1 MNNQIKFIRKAFQME
16 IIKQQIIVSI
26 TKTELNSLIAE
37 AMSNPDS
44 AAAIKRVLN
53 PLLVDSFPQF
63 SEFTQISLGDTDET
77 GSTQVI
83 LKQPAAPKS
92 NSALKAIEPAV
103 VINKP
108 DYPTQT
114 VAADTEAVSAPE
126 PEAETPAESNVSEQ
140 PKPSTYIDPFGN

>member
-1 MNNQIKFIRKAFQME
+1 ME

-37 AMSNPDS
+37 AMANPDS

-77 GSTQVI
+77 GTTQVI

-103 VINKP
+103 VINNP
-108 DYPTQT
+108 DEETTQT
-114 VAADTEAVSAPE
+114 ADAAVEPE
-126 PEAETPAESNVSEQ
+126 PEAEAESNDSEQ

>member
-1 MNNQIKFIRKAFQME
+1 ME

-37 AMSNPDS
+37 AMANPDS

-77 GSTQVI
+77 GTTQVI

-103 VINKP
+103 VINNP
-108 DYPTQT
+108 EETPETGT
-114 VAADTEAVSAPE
+114 ADVSE
-126 PEAETPAESNVSEQ
+126 PEAEAESNDSEQ

>member
-1 MNNQIKFIRKAFQME
+1 ME

-37 AMSNPDS
+37 AMANPDS

-77 GSTQVI
+77 GTTQVI

-92 NSALKAIEPAV
+92 NSAIKAIEPAV
-103 VINKP
+103 VINNP
-108 DYPTQT
+108 EETTQT
-114 VAADTEAVSAPE
+114 DTTVEPE
-126 PEAETPAESNVSEQ
+126 PEAESDSSEQ
-140 PKPSTYIDPFGN
+140 PKPSTYVDPFGQPKSTTDIDPFGN

>member
-1 MNNQIKFIRKAFQME
+1 ME

-37 AMSNPDS
+37 AMANPDS

-77 GSTQVI
+77 GTTQVI

-92 NSALKAIEPAV
+92 NSAIKAIEPAV
-103 VINKP
+103 VINNP
-108 DYPTQT
+108 EETPETGT
-114 VAADTEAVSAPE
+114 ADVSE
-126 PEAETPAESNVSEQ
+126 PEAEAESNDSEQ

>member
-1 MNNQIKFIRKAFQME
+1 ME

-37 AMSNPDS
+37 AMANPDS

-63 SEFTQISLGDTDET
+63 SEFTQISLGDTDEAGT
-77 GSTQVI
+77 TQVI

-92 NSALKAIEPAV
+92 NSAIKAIEPAV
-103 VINKP
+103 VINKAE
-108 DYPTQT
+108 D
-114 VAADTEAVSAPE
+114 ADAPE
-126 PEAETPAESNVSEQ
+126 PEAEAESNGSESASSEQ

>member
-1 MNNQIKFIRKAFQME
+1 ME

-37 AMSNPDS
+37 AMANPDS

-77 GSTQVI
+77 GTTQVI

-92 NSALKAIEPAV
+92 NSAIKAIEPAV
-103 VINKP
+103 VIKKP
-108 DYPTQT
+108 DYPTHNDT
-114 VAADTEAVSAPE
+114 ATTDAAVEPE
-126 PEAETPAESNVSEQ
+126 PEAESNDSEQ

>member
-1 MNNQIKFIRKAFQME
+1 ME

-37 AMSNPDS
+37 AMANPDS

-92 NSALKAIEPAV
+92 NSAIKAIEPAV
-103 VINKP
+103 VINNP
-108 DYPTQT
+108 EET
-114 VAADTEAVSAPE
+114 PE
-126 PEAETPAESNVSEQ
+126 PEAEAEAYSNDSEADSSEQ
-140 PKPSTYIDPFGN
+140 PAPSTYVDPFGQPKSTTDIDPFGN

>member
-1 MNNQIKFIRKAFQME
+1 ME

-63 SEFTQISLGDTDET
+63 SEFTQISLGDTDESGT
-77 GSTQVI
+77 TQVI

-92 NSALKAIEPAV
+92 NSPIKAIEPAV
-103 VINKP
+103 VINNP
-108 DYPTQT
+108 EDTTQS
-114 VAADTEAVSAPE
+114 DTAVEPE
-126 PEAETPAESNVSEQ
+126 PEAEAESNDSEQ
-140 PKPSTYIDPFGN
+140 PKPSTYIDPFGS

>member
-1 MNNQIKFIRKAFQME
+1 ME

-37 AMSNPDS
+37 AMANPDS

-103 VINKP
+103 VINNP
-108 DYPTQT
+108 ED
-114 VAADTEAVSAPE
+114 AAQSDTAAVEPE
-126 PEAETPAESNVSEQ
+126 PEAEVDSSEQ
-140 PKPSTYIDPFGN
+140 PKPSTYIDPFGTES

>member
-1 MNNQIKFIRKAFQME
+1 ME

-37 AMSNPDS
+37 AMANPDS

-92 NSALKAIEPAV
+92 NSAIKAIEPAV
-103 VINKP
+103 VINNP
-108 DYPTQT
+108 E
-114 VAADTEAVSAPE
+114 DTIQSNTDDMSEPA
-126 PEAETPAESNVSEQ
+126 PEAESDSSEQ
-140 PKPSTYIDPFGN
+140 PKPSTYIDPFGTES

>member
-1 MNNQIKFIRKAFQME
+1 ME

-103 VINKP
+103 VINNP
-108 DYPTQT
+108 EETLETSTD
-114 VAADTEAVSAPE
+114 VEPE
-126 PEAETPAESNVSEQ
+126 PESNDSEQ
-140 PKPSTYIDPFGN
+140 PKPSTYVDPFGQPKSTTDIDPFGN

>member
-1 MNNQIKFIRKAFQME
+1 ME

-37 AMSNPDS
+37 AMANPDS

-103 VINKP
+103 VINNP
-108 DYPTQT
+108 ED
-114 VAADTEAVSAPE
+114 AAQSDTAAVE
-126 PEAETPAESNVSEQ
+126 PEAESNDSESDSSEQ
-140 PKPSTYIDPFGN
+140 PKPSTYIDPFGSES

>member
-1 MNNQIKFIRKAFQME
+1 ME

-37 AMSNPDS
+37 AMANPDS

-103 VINKP
+103 VINKSE
-108 DYPTQT
+108 D
-114 VAADTEAVSAPE
+114 AVEPE
-126 PEAETPAESNVSEQ
+126 PEAEAETESIGSESDISEQ
-140 PKPSTYIDPFGN
+140 PSPSPYIDPFGN

>member
-1 MNNQIKFIRKAFQME
+1 ME

-37 AMSNPDS
+37 AMANPDS

-77 GSTQVI
+77 GTTQVI

-92 NSALKAIEPAV
+92 NSAIKAIEPAV
-103 VINKP
+103 VINKSE
-108 DYPTQT
+108 D
-114 VAADTEAVSAPE
+114 ADAPE
-126 PEAETPAESNVSEQ
+126 PEAEAESNDSEQ

>member
-1 MNNQIKFIRKAFQME
+1 ME

-37 AMSNPDS
+37 AMANPDS

-63 SEFTQISLGDTDET
+63 SEFTQISLGDTDEAGT
-77 GSTQVI
+77 TQVI

-103 VINKP
+103 VINNP
-108 DYPTQT
+108 EETPETGT
-114 VAADTEAVSAPE
+114 ADVSE
-126 PEAETPAESNVSEQ
+126 PETESNDSEQ
-140 PKPSTYIDPFGN
+140 PKPSTYVDPFGA

>member
-1 MNNQIKFIRKAFQME
+1 ME

-37 AMSNPDS
+37 AMANPDS

-103 VINKP
+103 VINNP
-108 DYPTQT
+108 EETAQSD
-114 VAADTEAVSAPE
+114 AAVAPE
-126 PEAETPAESNVSEQ
+126 PVAESNDSEQ
-140 PKPSTYIDPFGN
+140 PKPSTYIDPFGTES

>member
-1 MNNQIKFIRKAFQME
+1 ME

-37 AMSNPDS
+37 AMANPDS

-63 SEFTQISLGDTDET
+63 SEFTQISLGDTDEA
-77 GSTQVI
+77 GLTQVI

-103 VINKP
+103 VINNP
-108 DYPTQT
+108 ED
-114 VAADTEAVSAPE
+114 AAQSDTADVSE
-126 PEAETPAESNVSEQ
+126 PEAESNGSEQ
-140 PKPSTYIDPFGN
+140 PSPSPYIDPFGN

>member
-1 MNNQIKFIRKAFQME
+1 ME

-37 AMSNPDS
+37 AMANPDS

-63 SEFTQISLGDTDET
+63 SEFTQISLGDTDEG

-92 NSALKAIEPAV
+92 NSALKSIEPAV
-103 VINKP
+103 VINNP
-108 DYPTQT
+108 EETIQN
-114 VAADTEAVSAPE
+114 DTAVEPE
-126 PEAETPAESNVSEQ
+126 PEAEAEAESNDSEQ

>member
-1 MNNQIKFIRKAFQME
+1 ME

-37 AMSNPDS
+37 AMANPDS

-77 GSTQVI
+77 GTTQVI

-103 VINKP
+103 VINNP
-108 DYPTQT
+108 EETTQT
-114 VAADTEAVSAPE
+114 APADVTEPDPVAEIKSDLDISEQV
-126 PEAETPAESNVSEQ
+126 VYEQ

>member
-1 MNNQIKFIRKAFQME
+1 ME

-37 AMSNPDS
+37 AMANPDS

-77 GSTQVI
+77 GTTQVI

-103 VINKP
+103 VINNP
-108 DYPTQT
+108 EET
-114 VAADTEAVSAPE
+114 PE
-126 PEAETPAESNVSEQ
+126 PESNDSEQ
-140 PKPSTYIDPFGN
+140 PAPSTYVDPFGQPKSTTDIDPFGN

>member
-1 MNNQIKFIRKAFQME
+1 ME
-16 IIKQQIIVSI
+16 IIKQQIIISI

-37 AMSNPDS
+37 AMANPDS

-63 SEFTQISLGDTDET
+63 SEFTQISLGDTDEAGT
-77 GSTQVI
+77 TQVI

-103 VINKP
+103 VINNP
-108 DYPTQT
+108 EETPQT
-114 VAADTEAVSAPE
+114 ADAADAPE
-126 PEAETPAESNVSEQ
+126 PEAEAESNDSEQ

>member
-1 MNNQIKFIRKAFQME
+1 ME

-37 AMSNPDS
+37 AMANPDS

-103 VINKP
+103 VINNP
-108 DYPTQT
+108 DDGKEP
-114 VAADTEAVSAPE
+114 APE
-126 PEAETPAESNVSEQ
+126 PEAEAESNSSEQ
-140 PKPSTYIDPFGN
+140 PKPSTYVDPFGQPKSTTDIDPFGN

>member
-1 MNNQIKFIRKAFQME
+1 ME

-77 GSTQVI
+77 GTTQVI

-92 NSALKAIEPAV
+92 NSALKSIEPAV
-103 VINKP
+103 VINN
-108 DYPTQT
+108 
-114 VAADTEAVSAPE
+114 TEETPE
-126 PEAETPAESNVSEQ
+126 PESNDSEQ
-140 PKPSTYIDPFGN
+140 PAPSTYVDPFGQPKSTTDIDPFGN

>member
-1 MNNQIKFIRKAFQME
+1 ME

-77 GSTQVI
+77 GTTQVI

-92 NSALKAIEPAV
+92 NSAIKAIEPAV

-108 DYPTQT
+108 DYPTHNDT
-114 VAADTEAVSAPE
+114 ATATADAAIA
-126 PEAETPAESNVSEQ
+126 PEAELEVESNDSEQ
-140 PKPSTYIDPFGN
+140 PKPSTYIDPFGSES

>member
-37 AMSNPDS
+37 AMANPDS

-103 VINKP
+103 VIKNSE
-108 DYPTQT
+108 DA
-114 VAADTEAVSAPE
+114 VAPEPE
-126 PEAETPAESNVSEQ
+126 PEAESESNDSEQ
-140 PKPSTYIDPFGN
+140 PKPTAYVDPFGA

>member
-1 MNNQIKFIRKAFQME
+1 ME

-103 VINKP
+103 VINNP
-108 DYPTQT
+108 DYPTHNDT
-114 VAADTEAVSAPE
+114 ATTDAAVEPE
-126 PEAETPAESNVSEQ
+126 PEAEVDSSEQ
-140 PKPSTYIDPFGN
+140 PKPSTYIDPFGTES

>member
-1 MNNQIKFIRKAFQME
+1 ME

-77 GSTQVI
+77 GTTQVI

-92 NSALKAIEPAV
+92 NSAIKAIEPAV
-103 VINKP
+103 VINKSE
-108 DYPTQT
+108 DAVETE
-114 VAADTEAVSAPE
+114 AEAEAVS
-126 PEAETPAESNVSEQ
+126 SEQ
-140 PKPSTYIDPFGN
+140 PKQTTYVDPFGQPKSTTDIDPFGN

>member
-37 AMSNPDS
+37 AMANPDS

-63 SEFTQISLGDTDET
+63 SEFTQISLGDTDEAGT
-77 GSTQVI
+77 TQVI

-103 VINKP
+103 VINNP
-108 DYPTQT
+108 DETPETGI
-114 VAADTEAVSAPE
+114 ADAPE
-126 PEAETPAESNVSEQ
+126 PEAESNDSEQ
-140 PKPSTYIDPFGN
+140 PSPSPYIDPFGN

>member
-1 MNNQIKFIRKAFQME
+1 ME

-37 AMSNPDS
+37 AMANPDS

-77 GSTQVI
+77 GTTQVI

-92 NSALKAIEPAV
+92 NSALKSIEPAV
-103 VINKP
+103 VINS
-108 DYPTQT
+108 
-114 VAADTEAVSAPE
+114 TEDAVEPE
-126 PEAETPAESNVSEQ
+126 PEAESNGSEQ
-140 PKPSTYIDPFGN
+140 PKPTTFIDPLGTES

>member
-1 MNNQIKFIRKAFQME
+1 ME

-83 LKQPAAPKS
+83 LKQPAATKS

-103 VINKP
+103 VINNP
-108 DYPTQT
+108 EETAQSA
-114 VAADTEAVSAPE
+114 VAATDAAVAPE
-126 PEAETPAESNVSEQ
+126 PEADSNGSESDSSEQ
-140 PKPSTYIDPFGN
+140 PKPSTYVDPFGN

>member
-1 MNNQIKFIRKAFQME
+1 ME

-103 VINKP
+103 VINNP
-108 DYPTQT
+108 EDAVQSDT
-114 VAADTEAVSAPE
+114 AAVE
-126 PEAETPAESNVSEQ
+126 PEAEAEAEADSSEQ

>member
-1 MNNQIKFIRKAFQME
+1 ME

-37 AMSNPDS
+37 AMANPDS

-77 GSTQVI
+77 GTTQVI

-103 VINKP
+103 VINNP
-108 DYPTQT
+108 DYPTHNDT
-114 VAADTEAVSAPE
+114 DAAVAPE
-126 PEAETPAESNVSEQ
+126 PEAEADSNASESASSEQ

>member
-1 MNNQIKFIRKAFQME
+1 ME

-37 AMSNPDS
+37 AMTNPDS

-103 VINKP
+103 VINKSE
-108 DYPTQT
+108 D
-114 VAADTEAVSAPE
+114 ADAPE
-126 PEAETPAESNVSEQ
+126 PETESESNDSEQ

>member
-1 MNNQIKFIRKAFQME
+1 ME

-37 AMSNPDS
+37 AMANPDS

-92 NSALKAIEPAV
+92 NSPIKAIEPAV
-103 VINKP
+103 VINNP
-108 DYPTQT
+108 EDT
-114 VAADTEAVSAPE
+114 VELE
-126 PEAETPAESNVSEQ
+126 PEAEAESDSSEQ

>member
-1 MNNQIKFIRKAFQME
+1 ME

-37 AMSNPDS
+37 AMANPDS

-103 VINKP
+103 VINNP
-108 DYPTQT
+108 EET
-114 VAADTEAVSAPE
+114 PE
-126 PEAETPAESNVSEQ
+126 PEAEAEAYSNDSEPASSEQ
-140 PKPSTYIDPFGN
+140 PAPSTYVDPFGQPKSTTDIDPFGN

>member
-1 MNNQIKFIRKAFQME
+1 ME

-37 AMSNPDS
+37 AMANPDS

-77 GSTQVI
+77 GTTQVI

-103 VINKP
+103 VINNP
-108 DYPTQT
+108 EETAQT

-126 PEAETPAESNVSEQ
+126 PEAESIGSESDISEQ
-140 PKPSTYIDPFGN
+140 PSPSPYIDPFGN